1 MAGLLTHL
9 CPARSALFGDG
20 PICHGKLNVMQLR
33 APLEF
38 AYGFPHGGSN
48 FRLCRVAHLAT
59 SRLFSPACLVAV
71 ALFVTCF
78 HLFHSDAFG
87 QIPWFV
93 HVRPFHQRRM
103 IREQLYGDG
112 VHDGREQT
120 GVTRRA
126 DNVHAFAFGEV
137 AVEISEHK

>member
-20 PICHGKLNVMQLR
+20 PICHDKLNVMQLR
-33 APLEF
+33 ALLEF

-48 FRLCRVAHLAT
+48 FRLCRVAHLA
-59 SRLFSPACLVAV
+59 SIFSSLLGRRRFVRHCFRLFHRHTL
-71 ALFVTCF
+71 
-78 HLFHSDAFG
+78 G
-87 QIPWFV
+87 QISGLIDIS
-93 HVRPFHQRRM
+93 PFHQRRM

-120 GVTRRA
+120 GVAWGA
-126 DNVHAFAFGEV
+126 DNVHALAFGEV
-137 AVEISEHK
+137 AVEVGEDE

>member
-71 ALFVTCF
+71 ALFVT
-78 HLFHSDAFG
+78 AFTYSTVTLLAKFLG
-87 QIPWFV
+87 LSTSV
-93 HVRPFHQRRM
+93 PF
-103 IREQLYGDG
+103 
-112 VHDGREQT
+112 
-120 GVTRRA
+120 
-126 DNVHAFAFGEV
+126 
-137 AVEISEHK
+137 ISAA